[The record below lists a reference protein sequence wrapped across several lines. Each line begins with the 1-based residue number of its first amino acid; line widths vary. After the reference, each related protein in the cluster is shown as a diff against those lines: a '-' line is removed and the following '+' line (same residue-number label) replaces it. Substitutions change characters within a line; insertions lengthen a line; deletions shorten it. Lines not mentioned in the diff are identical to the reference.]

1 MTASHTTISTTR
13 DRKRREQKPRVLLSC
28 TSCREK
34 KLRCSRERPCRN
46 CRKRGQDAACQY
58 NTERSNPR
66 TSGKS
71 ESIDV
76 HNDLQ
81 FLKERLLF
89 LERQVTRD
97 CNSSTSRDD
106 RLHVGERPSRNSSES
121 EVASTG
127 SQVPTGRS
135 SLTVCF
141 LAGESGTRFVNPSHW
156 QAIMNDAKL
165 NRKYWNDNDGQ
176 DTDRISRPEGP
187 VLLLGISQMMDMAEL
202 LNALPPRETAD
213 LLDLTSPAVI
223 IHAPTFKSEYLRF
236 WDNPAGAPVAW
247 IALLYSILSCGIYI
261 QHTADPKVSSLDLP
275 RAFYVYQ
282 IMSNFATPGLYKV
295 EASILYLGIEYLQS
309 NDHKTGLPML
319 LSIVSRLAIMMG
331 YHRDP
336 QLYHLQI
343 SSFEAEMRR
352 RAWLVLITIDSVLA
366 WHTGLPRVISQS
378 LGDVRRPRNLL
389 DSDFGP
395 ETTVLPPSRPADE
408 VASNIVYMSAMEQ
421 MLSVANEVGDKASHP
436 SLLPERTLELNVKL
450 ENTKSRLP
458 SILQLQS
465 PEIRASD
472 DETVIKQYCLEIT
485 YQRARC
491 ILHRHYLT
499 ALYPEPHRGLR
510 SVCVDAARQVLTLYS
525 ELFQVLAKTHNQQ
538 LAWFGAS
545 RSNSDCLTAAMV
557 ISLEVITQSKNGRT
571 VGITPQADLI
581 ELLKASQI
589 SWRSSPRPSSETLK
603 AAGIIG
609 TMLDLLGYGGAGP
622 LLASYGAQEGQQ
634 NHRESTETFLRSPS
648 MMHDILTGDSALEMF
663 DWVRCT
669 APSHPYT
676 LTMTLQGSLGS

>member
-1 MTASHTTISTTR
+1 
-13 DRKRREQKPRVLLSC
+13 
-28 TSCREK
+28 
-34 KLRCSRERPCRN
+34 
-46 CRKRGQDAACQY
+46 
-58 NTERSNPR
+58 
-66 TSGKS
+66 
-71 ESIDV
+71 
-76 HNDLQ
+76 
-81 FLKERLLF
+81 
-89 LERQVTRD
+89 
-97 CNSSTSRDD
+97 
-106 RLHVGERPSRNSSES
+106 
-121 EVASTG
+121 
-127 SQVPTGRS
+127 
-135 SLTVCF
+135 
-141 LAGESGTRFVNPSHW
+141 
-156 QAIMNDAKL
+156 MNDAAQKL

-213 LLDLTSPAVI
+213 LLVDRCLNSREPSLII

-275 RAFYVYQ
+275 RAFYVYRNNGAVALAK
-282 IMSNFATPGLYKV
+282 SNFATPGLYKV

-421 MLSVANEVGDKASHP
+421 MLSVANQVGDKASHP
-436 SLLPERTLELNVKL
+436 SLLPERTLELNMKL

-458 SILQLQS
+458 RILQLQS

-557 ISLEVITQSKNGRT
+557 ISLEVITQSKYGRT
-571 VGITPQADLI
+571 VGITPQGDLI

-589 SWRSSPRPSSETLK
+589 SRRSSPRPSSETLK

-609 TMLDLLGYGGAGP
+609 TMLDLLGYGGVGP
-622 LLASYGAQEGQQ
+622 LLASYGAQEEQ
-634 NHRESTETFLRSPS
+634 HSRRASTEAFLQSPS

-663 DWVRCT
+663 DWALWDHEMQYLSAVEN
-669 APSHPYT
+669 
-676 LTMTLQGSLGS
+676 

>member
-1 MTASHTTISTTR
+1 MTVSHTTISTTR

-34 KLRCSRERPCRN
+34 KLRCSRERPCTN
-46 CRKRGQDAACQY
+46 CRKRGQDTACQY
-58 NTERSNPR
+58 ITERSNPS

-71 ESIDV
+71 EPIDV
-76 HNDLQ
+76 RNDLQ
-81 FLKERLLF
+81 SLKERLLF

-97 CNSSTSRDD
+97 CNSSSTSRDD
-106 RLHVGERPSRNSSES
+106 RLHVGESPSRNSSES

-127 SQVPTGRS
+127 SQVPTGGN
-135 SLTVCF
+135 SLSVCF
-141 LAGESGTRFVNPSHW
+141 LAGKSGTRFVNPSHW
-156 QAIMNDAKL
+156 QAIMNDANHEL
-165 NRKYWNDNDGQ
+165 NREDCSDNDGQ
-176 DTDRISRPEGP
+176 DANEISRSEGP
-187 VLLLGISQMMDMAEL
+187 VLLLGISRMMDMAEL

-213 LLDLTSPAVI
+213 LL
-223 IHAPTFKSEYLRF
+223 YLKF
-236 WDNPAGAPVAW
+236 WDNPAGTPVAW
-247 IALLYSILSCGIYI
+247 IALLYTILSCGIYI

-275 RAFYVYQ
+275 GAFYVYR
-282 IMSNFATPGLYKV
+282 NNV

-319 LSIVSRLAIMMG
+319 LSVVSRLAIMMG

-352 RAWLVLITIDSVLA
+352 RAWLLLITIDSVLA
-366 WHTGLPRVISQS
+366 WHTGLPRVVSHS
-378 LGDVRRPRNLL
+378 LGDVRPPRNLL

-408 VASNIVYMSAMEQ
+408 VASNIVYMSAMER
-421 MLSVANEVGDKASHP
+421 MLSVANEVGDMASHP
-436 SLLPERTLELNVKL
+436 SLLPDRTLELNMKL
-450 ENTKSRLP
+450 ENTKRRLP

-465 PEIRASD
+465 PEIWASD
-472 DETVIKQYCLEIT
+472 DETVIKQYSLEIT

-499 ALYPEPHRGLR
+499 ALYPDPHKGLR
-510 SVCVDAARQVLTLYS
+510 SVCVDAAQQVLTLYS
-525 ELFQVLAKTHNQQ
+525 ELFQVLARTHNQK

-545 RSNSDCLTAAMV
+545 RSISDCLTAAMV

-571 VGITPQADLI
+571 VGITPQGDLI

-603 AAGIIG
+603 AARIIG

-648 MMHDILTGDSALEMF
+648 MMHDILTGDSALEIF

-669 APSHPYT
+669 APSH
-676 LTMTLQGSLGS
+676 LLR

>member
-1 MTASHTTISTTR
+1 MTASHTTIFTKR

-34 KLRCSRERPCRN
+34 KLRCSRERPCTN

-66 TSGKS
+66 TSGKP
-71 ESIDV
+71 EPIDV
-76 HNDLQ
+76 HDNLQ
-81 FLKERLLF
+81 ISKERLLF

-97 CNSSTSRDD
+97 CNSSSTSRDD
-106 RLHVGERPSRNSSES
+106 RLHVGECSSRNSSEC
-121 EVASTG
+121 EIASTK

-135 SLTVCF
+135 SLTICF
-141 LAGESGTRFVNPSHW
+141 LAGKSGTRFVNPSHW

-165 NRKYWNDNDGQ
+165 NRMDWNDNDGQ

-213 LLDLTSPAVI
+213 LLTDLTSPAVI

-236 WDNPAGAPVAW
+236 WDNPAGAPVSW

-261 QHTADPKVSSLDLP
+261 QHTGDPKVSSLDLP
-275 RAFYVYQ
+275 RAFYVYRNNGAVALAK
-282 IMSNFATPGLYKV
+282 SNFATPGLYKV

-309 NDHKTGLPML
+309 NDYKTGLPML

-336 QLYHLQI
+336 QLYQLQI

-352 RAWLVLITIDSVLA
+352 RAWLVLITIDSILA

-389 DSDFGP
+389 DSEFGP
-395 ETTVLPPSRPADE
+395 GTTVLPPSRPADE

-421 MLSVANEVGDKASHP
+421 MLSVANEVGDMASHP
-436 SLLPERTLELNVKL
+436 SLLPERTLELNMKL

-465 PEIRASD
+465 PETRASD
-472 DETVIKQYCLEIT
+472 DETVIKQYYLEIT

-499 ALYPEPHRGLR
+499 ALYPEPHKGLR
-510 SVCVDAARQVLTLYS
+510 SVCVDAAQQVLTLYS

-545 RSNSDCLTAAMV
+545 RSNSDCMTAAMV
-557 ISLEVITQSKNGRT
+557 LSLEVITQSKNGRT

-622 LLASYGAQEGQQ
+622 LLASYGAQEGQ
-634 NHRESTETFLRSPS
+634 NHGENAETFLRSPS

-669 APSHPYT
+669 APSH
-676 LTMTLQGSLGS
+676 LLR

>member
-1 MTASHTTISTTR
+1 MTASHTPISTTR

-34 KLRCSRERPCRN
+34 KCSRERPCTN

-66 TSGKS
+66 ASGKP
-71 ESIDV
+71 EPIDV
-76 HNDLQ
+76 QNDLQ

-97 CNSSTSRDD
+97 CNSSSTSRDD
-106 RLHVGERPSRNSSES
+106 RLDVGESPSRNSSES

-141 LAGESGTRFVNPSHW
+141 LAGE
-156 QAIMNDAKL
+156 AIMNDAKL
-165 NRKYWNDNDGQ
+165 NRKDCNDNDGQ

-213 LLDLTSPAVI
+213 LLVDRCLPQ
-223 IHAPTFKSEYLRF
+223 YRRF

-247 IALLYSILSCGIYI
+247 IALLYSTLSCGIYI
-261 QHTADPKVSSLDLP
+261 QHTGDPKVSSLDLP
-275 RAFYVYQ
+275 RAFYVYRNNGAVALAK
-282 IMSNFATPGLYKV
+282 SNFATPGLYKV

-309 NDHKTGLPML
+309 NDQKTGLPML

-336 QLYHLQI
+336 QLYYLQI

-395 ETTVLPPSRPADE
+395 ETTFLPPSRPADE

-436 SLLPERTLELNVKL
+436 SLLPERTLEFNMKL

-458 SILQLQS
+458 SILHLQS

-499 ALYPEPHRGLR
+499 ALYPEPHKGLR

-634 NHRESTETFLRSPS
+634 NHRESTVTFLRSPS

-663 DWVRCT
+663 DWVRCA
-669 APSHPYT
+669 APSH
-676 LTMTLQGSLGS
+676 LLR

>member
-34 KLRCSRERPCRN
+34 KLRCSRERPCTN

-58 NTERSNPR
+58 NTERSNAR
-66 TSGKS
+66 TSGKP
-71 ESIDV
+71 EPTDV
-76 HNDLQ
+76 HNELQ
-81 FLKERLLF
+81 YLKERLLF

-97 CNSSTSRDD
+97 CNSSSTSRDD
-106 RLHVGERPSRNSSES
+106 RLHVGESPSRDSSES
-121 EVASTG
+121 EIALAA
-127 SQVPTGRS
+127 SQVSAGGSP
-135 SLTVCF
+135 LTVCF
-141 LAGESGTRFVNPSHW
+141 LTGESGTRFVNPSHW

-165 NRKYWNDNDGQ
+165 NQKDYNNNDGE
-176 DTDRISRPEGP
+176 DTNRISRPEGP

-213 LLDLTSPAVI
+213 MLVDRCLNSREPSLS
-223 IHAPTFKSEYLRF
+223 FQQYRRF

-247 IALLYSILSCGIYI
+247 IALLYSTLSCGIYI
-261 QHTADPKVSSLDLP
+261 QHTGDPKVSSLDLP
-275 RAFYVYQ
+275 RAFYVYRNNGAVALAK
-282 IMSNFATPGLYKV
+282 SNFATPGLYKV

-309 NDHKTGLPML
+309 NDYKIGLPML

-378 LGDVRRPRNLL
+378 LGDVRRPMNLL

-421 MLSVANEVGDKASHP
+421 MLSVANEVGDMASHP
-436 SLLPERTLELNVKL
+436 SLLPERTLELNMKL

-465 PEIRASD
+465 PETRASD

-499 ALYPEPHRGLR
+499 ALYPELHKGLR
-510 SVCVDAARQVLTLYS
+510 SVCVDAAQQVLTLYS

-589 SWRSSPRPSSETLK
+589 SWRSSPRPTSETLK

-609 TMLDLLGYGGAGP
+609 TMLDLLGYGGVGP
-622 LLASYGAQEGQQ
+622 SLASYGAQEGQQ
-634 NHRESTETFLRSPS
+634 NNRESTETFLRSPS
-648 MMHDILTGDSALEMF
+648 MMHDILTGDSALELF

-669 APSHPYT
+669 APSH
-676 LTMTLQGSLGS
+676 LLR

>member
-34 KLRCSRERPCRN
+34 KLRCSRERPCTN

-58 NTERSNPR
+58 NTERSNAR
-66 TSGKS
+66 TSGKP
-71 ESIDV
+71 EPTDV
-76 HNDLQ
+76 HNELQ
-81 FLKERLLF
+81 FLKKRLLF
-89 LERQVTRD
+89 LETQVTRD
-97 CNSSTSRDD
+97 CNSPSTSRDD
-106 RLHVGERPSRNSSES
+106 RLHVGESPSRDSSES
-121 EVASTG
+121 EIASAAT
-127 SQVPTGRS
+127 QVSAGGS
-135 SLTVCF
+135 SLTGCF
-141 LAGESGTRFVNPSHW
+141 LTGESGTRFVNPSHW

-165 NRKYWNDNDGQ
+165 NRKDYNDNDGQ
-176 DTDRISRPEGP
+176 DTDRISRPEGS

-213 LLDLTSPAVI
+213 MLDLTSSAVI
-223 IHAPTFKSEYLRF
+223 IHAPTFKSEYQRF

-247 IALLYSILSCGIYI
+247 IALLYSTLSCGIYI
-261 QHTADPKVSSLDLP
+261 QHTGDPKVSSLDLP
-275 RAFYVYQ
+275 RAFYVYRNNGAVALAK
-282 IMSNFATPGLYKV
+282 SNFATPGLYKV

-309 NDHKTGLPML
+309 NDYKTGLPML

-352 RAWLVLITIDSVLA
+352 RAWLVLITIDSILA

-378 LGDVRRPRNLL
+378 LGDVRRPMNLL

-421 MLSVANEVGDKASHP
+421 MLSVANEVGDMASHP
-436 SLLPERTLELNVKL
+436 SLLPERTLELNMKL

-465 PEIRASD
+465 PETRASD

-499 ALYPEPHRGLR
+499 ALYPELHKGLR
-510 SVCVDAARQVLTLYS
+510 SVCVDAAQQVLTLNS
-525 ELFQVLAKTHNQQ
+525 ELFQVLTKTHNQQ

-589 SWRSSPRPSSETLK
+589 SWRSSPRPTSETLK

-609 TMLDLLGYGGAGP
+609 TMLDLLGYGGPGP

-663 DWVRCT
+663 DWVRHT
-669 APSHPYT
+669 APSH
-676 LTMTLQGSLGS
+676 LLR

>member
-1 MTASHTTISTTR
+1 MTASHTPISTTR

-28 TSCREK
+28 RLCRER
-34 KLRCSRERPCRN
+34 KLRCSRERPCTN

-58 NTERSNPR
+58 NTERSNAR
-66 TSGKS
+66 TSGKP
-71 ESIDV
+71 EPTDV
-76 HNDLQ
+76 HNELQ

-97 CNSSTSRDD
+97 CNSSSTSRDD
-106 RLHVGERPSRNSSES
+106 RLHVGESPSRDSSES
-121 EVASTG
+121 EIASAA

-135 SLTVCF
+135 SLTGCF
-141 LAGESGTRFVNPSHW
+141 LTGESGTRFVNPSHW

-165 NRKYWNDNDGQ
+165 NRKDYNDNDGQ

-213 LLDLTSPAVI
+213 MLDLTSSTVI
-223 IHAPTFKSEYLRF
+223 IHAPTFKSEYRRF

-247 IALLYSILSCGIYI
+247 IALLYSTLSCGIYI
-261 QHTADPKVSSLDLP
+261 HHTGDPKMSSLDLP
-275 RAFYVYQ
+275 RAFYVYRNNGAVALAK
-282 IMSNFATPGLYKV
+282 SNFATPGLYKV

-309 NDHKTGLPML
+309 NDYKTGLPML
-319 LSIVSRLAIMMG
+319 FSIVSRLAIMMG

-352 RAWLVLITIDSVLA
+352 RAWLVLITIDSILA

-436 SLLPERTLELNVKL
+436 SLLPERTLELNMKL

-557 ISLEVITQSKNGRT
+557 ISLEVITQSKYGRT
-571 VGITPQADLI
+571 VGITPQGDLI

-589 SWRSSPRPSSETLK
+589 SWRSPPRPSSETLK

-609 TMLDLLGYGGAGP
+609 AMLDLLGYGGVGP
-622 LLASYGAQEGQQ
+622 LLASYGAQEEQ
-634 NHRESTETFLRSPS
+634 HSRRASTEAFLQSPS

-669 APSHPYT
+669 APLH
-676 LTMTLQGSLGS
+676 LLR